1 VRVLLVEENKVD
13 ALAIQ
18 RELAGRFELRVA
30 GSLGDALTMLG
41 QASWRP
47 ELVLANLKLP
57 DSDGLTTLLRLQHA
71 AAGIPVLLSTGALT
85 DTLRRQLD
93 ALEAAAQHE
102 RQNGAGMLRQA
113 AFAPQ
118 GAYQHSAIYRLD
130 QMAEV
135 DRIARQAADS
145 AVSRTIDQL
154 LDRLGLEDEEGLRMA
169 IRLARGWEAAKL
181 RFISAVATGLGSALL
196 LAIGAGLVAMLRQGG
211 SK

>member
-1 VRVLLVEENKVD
+1 VRVLLVEENTVD

-30 GSLGDALTMLG
+30 GSLGDALTMLS

-71 AAGIPVLLSTGALT
+71 ASGIPVLLSTGALT

-93 ALEAAAQHE
+93 ALEAAAQHD
-102 RQNGAGMLRQA
+102 RPNGPGMLRQA
-113 AFAPQ
+113 FAQ
-118 GAYQHSAIYRLD
+118 HGVYQHSAIYRLD
-130 QMAEV
+130 QMAEI